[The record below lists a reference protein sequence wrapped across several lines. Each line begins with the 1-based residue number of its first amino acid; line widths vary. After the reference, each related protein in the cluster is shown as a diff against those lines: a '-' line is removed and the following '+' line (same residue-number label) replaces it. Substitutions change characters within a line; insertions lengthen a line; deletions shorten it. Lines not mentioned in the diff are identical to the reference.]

1 MTSARS
7 SRNHT
12 HSATSTSSRTTESPT
27 LSHNNNNNESDT
39 VLVAKKLSSVSLGER
54 EERQQALD
62 RLEILKTVRIVI
74 LYFQFIL
81 FYNIYIYTLKIRKKN
96 YYFFRNI
103 RTLFL

>member
-81 FYNIYIYTLKIRKKN
+81 FYNIYIYMR
-96 YYFFRNI
+96 
-103 RTLFL
+103 

>member
-27 LSHNNNNNESDT
+27 LSHNNNNESDT
-39 VLVAKKLSSVSLGER
+39 VLVAKKLSNVSLGER

-62 RLEILKTVRIVI
+62 RLEMLKTVRIII
-74 LYFQFIL
+74 LYFQFK
-81 FYNIYIYTLKIRKKN
+81 NIENKLLVFLETYA
-96 YYFFRNI
+96 YFI
-103 RTLFL
+103 IFLTF